1 MSLGRGGMGGGGRS
15 MDTFNEFGDGGG
27 GGMGGRYAS
36 QDQFLDQQSAI
47 PYLPY
52 AQQGPYQA
60 IMSQMGDYGGAA
72 GTGYQQGMGALYGGG
87 AGGGYDPNL
96 YKRAAAAAAPL
107 APAIVDNATRGG
119 ASGGGASNYGSGSG
133 LAQFGGS
140 GFSAGLSPYANQ
152 LSAFLGN
159 MGFTGISDA
168 LAKNVNPNYG
178 NEGLN
183 KTAPVSPAAAVANY
197 SNPISGYSIGPS
209 GNGAPSV
216 SDRTLANNIS
226 GQDAANSRDLSTG
239 GHIQPGMLLGPN
251 PSGPDDGYHSLK
263 TGEYV
268 INDKAVKKYGI
279 ELMNAINSG
288 KISKGKLLGLLEM

>member
-1 MSLGRGGMGGGGRS
+1 MGLGRGGMGGGGRS
-15 MDTFNEFGDGGG
+15 MDTFNEFGGDGGG
-27 GGMGGRYAS
+27 GGMGGRYAY
-36 QDQFLDQQSAI
+36 QDQQSAI

-60 IMSQMGDYGGAA
+60 IMNQMGGFGGAS
-72 GTGYQQGMGALYGGG
+72 GTDYQQGMGSLYGGG

-96 YKRAAAAAAPL
+96 YKRAPVAAPL

-119 ASGGGASNYGSGSG
+119 GGSGSSNYGSGAG

-168 LAKNVNPNYG
+168 LAKNVNPNYS

-183 KTAPVSPAAAVANY
+183 KPAPVSPAAAVANY

-216 SDRTLANNIS
+216 SDRTLADHVS

-251 PSGPDDGYHSLK
+251 PAGPDDGYHSLK

-279 ELMNAINSG
+279 ELMDAINSG
-288 KISKGKLLGLLEM
+288 KISKGKLRGLLEM